1 MDAVEGP
8 QNLRQRNELIEQYQG
23 YVKATVRKL
32 IAYMGLPANRFD
44 DFVSAGYLG
53 LVEAAGRFDS
63 RTNDS
68 FQNYA
73 FLRIRGAVIDS
84 IRRDSD
90 LRGVAYKRARALA
103 AAHEIRMEQLN
114 RPAQLNSPSKEPSS
128 TTDLE
133 QILDLASK
141 TALTHRLSFCDAE
154 DELNAS
160 DNAAPTPEQE
170 YEKKESDERIHR
182 LLATLPDKERLI
194 LENFYFKDMS
204 FTDIAQHHAGLS
216 KSWVSRIHD
225 NGLAKLKALLLKP
238 RLPKPAESTA
248 TPIVVKKTTRRGRP
262 PATERRLSGANS
274 NKSSRKRS
282 KPRPRTV
289 RGGRLLDPKNA
300 PA

>member
-8 QNLRQRNELIEQYQG
+8 QDLRQRDALIEQYQG
-23 YVKATVRKL
+23 YVRATVRKL
-32 IAYMGLPANRFD
+32 IAYLGLPANRFD

-53 LVEAAGRFDS
+53 LVEAAGRFDQ

-84 IRRDSD
+84 IRRESD
-90 LRGVAYKRARALA
+90 LKGVAYKRARAVA
-103 AAHEIRMEQLN
+103 AAHEIRMEEFNSAVKQK
-114 RPAQLNSPSKEPSS
+114 PASQKRSASH
-128 TTDLE
+128 DLE
-133 QILDLASK
+133 RVLDLASK
-141 TALTHRLSFCDAE
+141 TALTHRLSFSDAE
-154 DELNAS
+154 DELNES
-160 DNAAPTPEQE
+160 ENAAPTPEQAF
-170 YEKKESDERIHR
+170 EKKEGEERIQQ
-182 LLATLPDKERLI
+182 LLATLPEKERLV

-225 NGLAKLKALLLKP
+225 NGLSKLKALLLKP
-238 RLPKPAESTA
+238 RLLKPAETTST
-248 TPIVVKKTTRRGRP
+248 PLVVKKTVRSGRP
-262 PATERRLSGANS
+262 PAVERRLSGANL

-282 KPRPRTV
+282 KPRPRTI
-289 RGGRLLDPKNA
+289 RGGRLSDPKNS